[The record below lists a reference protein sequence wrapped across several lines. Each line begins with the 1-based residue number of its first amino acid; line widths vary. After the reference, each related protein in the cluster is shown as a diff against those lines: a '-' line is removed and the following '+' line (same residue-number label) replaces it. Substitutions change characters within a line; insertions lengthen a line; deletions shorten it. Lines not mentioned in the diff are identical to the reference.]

1 MPFVFVGQ
9 HIIGS
14 RMAFTR
20 ALLVMLSASLT
31 LPMETLERSFKD
43 NCKSEKL
50 RELILE
56 TIGLYPHQ
64 YSYQAR
70 HMKQVAENRF
80 GNWWSAVII
89 SERGGYGMS
98 AIYDQHQNTS
108 CEVMLFDTFYWLGR
122 TC

>member
-1 MPFVFVGQ
+1 MTSWLNNYLLNCL
-9 HIIGS
+9 IIVV
-14 RMAFTR
+14 
-20 ALLVMLSASLT
+20 LLVL
-31 LPMETLERSFKD
+31 LPKTTEQRTMQD

-50 RELILE
+50 REIILE
-56 TIGLYPHQ
+56 TIGHYPHQ
-64 YSYQAR
+64 YSYQAK
-70 HMKQVAENRF
+70 HMKQVAESRF

-108 CEVMLFDTFYWLGR
+108 CEIMLFDTFYWLGR